1 MSAPG
6 GWCQPSKDRLG
17 RMLGQVADVER
28 FTRVRLAEADTDA
41 DRQRAE
47 LALRHAVGLRKQLES
62 WPTL

>member
-1 MSAPG
+1 MPAPMFP
-6 GWCQPSKDRLG
+6 PSKDRME

-28 FTRVRLAEADTDA
+28 FSRVRLAEAEQDA

-62 WPTL
+62 WPTQ